1 MIKIFIHIIV
11 FDYLEKNQDLSEN
24 GKKLI
29 HTIFDQE
36 LPPEKIFDSL
46 GVRSDL
52 EKQEIIKKYYFSL
65 KKPVKPFPQN
75 TKKLVVKTSE
85 SKTLPCYKYPDKQYY
100 SKRYYTLLV
109 MGEIG
114 SGKTTLLDAFVN
126 YLADMNYD
134 DPWRYKLVDENDI
147 KDVPYGESQ
156 TNKITSYYVNY
167 QRNDGKE
174 INIKIIDTPGI
185 GSIKVVQQDNLII
198 KQFDEFF
205 KTTLELDYILV
216 TVKSSS
222 STWTQANQYIFDR
235 IQEIFGKDAK
245 DRFMLMCTF
254 SDGQKPLVIGALEG
268 EFPYEN
274 YFCFNN
280 SALYEPPELANSN
293 TKFFWKLGMDNVKK
307 FFDMI
312 LKNDYPPLSL
322 KLTKQVLSKRNLLF
336 DSAKNLQKRVNQG
349 FKMLDESR
357 ELLEK
362 IKKNKTLIE
371 QNRSFKFKIKVNVPR
386 TVKLNDAY
394 QYCIN
399 CNQMCCQYCKW
410 PDNEPYSMCSF
421 FDPNSSNYHPE
432 GCPKCPGHC
441 NRYSHVKTKE
451 YIVYDEK
458 EEEVIINA
466 IKEAFEGGQ
475 KGLSYSEQL
484 LNQTIEKM
492 RQEGEVI
499 IKQMKDIKE
508 SLEELDKIA
517 LKPRVFTNA
526 EYFQDM
532 IGYEYHYHNRG
543 YLKRIEELEIM
554 KNQAEILNAT
564 IKAENITQLFPK
576 YNNIITELKSK
587 SKSSCILF

>member
-1 MIKIFIHIIV
+1 
-11 FDYLEKNQDLSEN
+11 
-24 GKKLI
+24 
-29 HTIFDQE
+29 
-36 LPPEKIFDSL
+36 
-46 GVRSDL
+46 
-52 EKQEIIKKYYFSL
+52 
-65 KKPVKPFPQN
+65 
-75 TKKLVVKTSE
+75 
-85 SKTLPCYKYPDKQYY
+85 
-100 SKRYYTLLV
+100 

-185 GSIKVVQQDNLII
+185 GSIKGVQQDNLII

-216 TVKSSS
+216 TVKSGI
-222 STWTQANQYIFDR
+222 TRWTYAVQYIFGR

-254 SDGQKPLVIGALEG
+254 SDGKKPFVIKTLEG
-268 EFPYEN
+268 KFPYEN

-280 SALYEPPELANSN
+280 SALYVPPELANSN

-371 QNRSFKFKIKVNVPR
+371 QNRSFQLKQIEKVPR

-441 NRYSHVKTKE
+441 NRYSHVKSKQ
-451 YIVYDEK
+451 YIAYDEK
-458 EEEVIINA
+458 EQELIIDA
-466 IKEAFEGGQ
+466 RKKAFEEGQ

-517 LKPRVFTNA
+517 LKPRVFTNEQYFKEMI
-526 EYFQDM
+526 EYEETEKNP
-532 IGYEYHYHNRG
+532 GWENRVEG
-543 YLKRIEELEIM
+543 LKMMRD
-554 KNQAEILNAT
+554 QAKHIND
-564 IKAENITQLFPK
+564 ISKAENISNLFPQ
-576 YNNIITELKSK
+576 
-587 SKSSCILF
+587 

>member
-1 MIKIFIHIIV
+1 
-11 FDYLEKNQDLSEN
+11 
-24 GKKLI
+24 
-29 HTIFDQE
+29 
-36 LPPEKIFDSL
+36 
-46 GVRSDL
+46 
-52 EKQEIIKKYYFSL
+52 
-65 KKPVKPFPQN
+65 
-75 TKKLVVKTSE
+75 
-85 SKTLPCYKYPDKQYY
+85 
-100 SKRYYTLLV
+100 

-147 KDVPYGESQ
+147 KDVPPGQS
-156 TNKITSYYVNY
+156 NMITSYYVNY

-174 INIKIIDTPGI
+174 INIKIIDTPGL
-185 GSIKVVQQDNLII
+185 GDTKGVQQNNLII
-198 KQFDEFF
+198 KQLEEFL

-216 TVKSSS
+216 TVKSY
-222 STWTQANQYIFDR
+222 TTRWTQSSQYFYDR

-254 SDGQKPLVIGALEG
+254 SDGQKPLAIETLEG
-268 EFPYEN
+268 KFPYEN

-336 DSAKNLQKRVNQG
+336 DSAINLQKRVNQR
-349 FKMLDESR
+349 FKMFHESR
-357 ELLEK
+357 VLLEN
-362 IKKNKTLIE
+362 IKKNKDLIE
-371 QNRSFKFKIKVNVPR
+371 ENRLFKTKLMLKVPR

-399 CNQMCCQYCKW
+399 CNQMCCQDCKW

-441 NRYSHVKTKE
+441 DRYSHVKTKQ

-458 EEEVIINA
+458 EIIINA
-466 IKEAFEGGQ
+466 KKEAFEEGQ

-492 RQEGEVI
+492 RQEDEVI

-508 SLEELDKIA
+508 SLEEFDKIA
-517 LKPRVFTNA
+517 LKPRVLTNA
-526 EYFQDM
+526 EYFNQM
-532 IGYEYHYHNRG
+532 IDYEKEVKTSG
-543 YLKRIEELEIM
+543 YLKRIEELKIM
-554 KNQAEILNAT
+554 KNQAKILNA
-564 IKAENITQLFPK
+564 ISKAEDITQLFPK
-576 YNNIITELKSK
+576 YNNVISDLTSK

>member
-1 MIKIFIHIIV
+1 
-11 FDYLEKNQDLSEN
+11 
-24 GKKLI
+24 
-29 HTIFDQE
+29 
-36 LPPEKIFDSL
+36 
-46 GVRSDL
+46 
-52 EKQEIIKKYYFSL
+52 
-65 KKPVKPFPQN
+65 
-75 TKKLVVKTSE
+75 
-85 SKTLPCYKYPDKQYY
+85 
-100 SKRYYTLLV
+100 
-109 MGEIG
+109 
-114 SGKTTLLDAFVN
+114 
-126 YLADMNYD
+126 
-134 DPWRYKLVDENDI
+134 
-147 KDVPYGESQ
+147 
-156 TNKITSYYVNY
+156 
-167 QRNDGKE
+167 
-174 INIKIIDTPGI
+174 
-185 GSIKVVQQDNLII
+185 
-198 KQFDEFF
+198 
-205 KTTLELDYILV
+205 
-216 TVKSSS
+216 
-222 STWTQANQYIFDR
+222 
-235 IQEIFGKDAK
+235 
-245 DRFMLMCTF
+245 MLMCTF
-254 SDGQKPLVIGALEG
+254 SDGRKPSVIETLEG
-268 EFPYEN
+268 KFPYEN

-280 SALYEPPELANSN
+280 SALYVPPELANN
-293 TKFFWKLGMDNVKK
+293 YAKFFWELGIDNVKK

-336 DSAKNLQKRVNQG
+336 DSAKNLQKRINQG

-371 QNRSFKFKIKVNVPR
+371 QTRSFKFKKIEKVPR

-441 NRYSHVKTKE
+441 NRYSHVKSKQ
-451 YIVYDEK
+451 YIAYDEK

-466 IKEAFEGGQ
+466 RKEAFEEGQ

-532 IGYEYHYHNRG
+532 IENEKQYQRPG
-543 YLKRIEELEIM
+543 YLKRIEGLEMM

>member
-1 MIKIFIHIIV
+1 MKIFIHIIV

-24 GKKLI
+24 EKKLI
-29 HTIFDQE
+29 HTTFAQE
-36 LPPEKIFDSL
+36 LPPDIIFDSL
-46 GVRSDL
+46 GVQSNL

-65 KKPVKPFPQN
+65 KKPIKPFPQK
-75 TKKLVVKTSE
+75 TKKLVVKRS

-126 YLADMNYD
+126 YLADMYYD

-147 KDVPYGESQ
+147 KDVPPGES
-156 TNKITSYYVNY
+156 NMITSYYVNY
-167 QRNDGKE
+167 QRDDGKE

-185 GSIKVVQQDNLII
+185 GSIKGVQQDNLII

-216 TVKSSS
+216 TVKSY
-222 STWTQANQYIFDR
+222 TTRWTQSSQYFYDR

-254 SDGQKPLVIGALEG
+254 SDGKKPFVIKTLEG
-268 EFPYEN
+268 KFPYEN

-280 SALYEPPELANSN
+280 SPLYVPPELANSN

-371 QNRSFKFKIKVNVPR
+371 QNRSFQIKQIVYVSR

-441 NRYSHVKTKE
+441 NRYSHVKTKQ

-458 EEEVIINA
+458 EVELIIEA
-466 IKEAFEGGQ
+466 MKEAFEEGQ

-532 IGYEYHYHNRG
+532 IDYEKEEKRPG
-543 YLKRIEELEIM
+543 YLKRIEGLEMM
-554 KNQAEILNAT
+554 KNQAEILNA
-564 IKAENITQLFPK
+564 ISKAEDITQLFPK

>member
-1 MIKIFIHIIV
+1 MK
-11 FDYLEKNQDLSEN
+11 
-24 GKKLI
+24 
-29 HTIFDQE
+29 
-36 LPPEKIFDSL
+36 
-46 GVRSDL
+46 
-52 EKQEIIKKYYFSL
+52 
-65 KKPVKPFPQN
+65 
-75 TKKLVVKTSE
+75 
-85 SKTLPCYKYPDKQYY
+85 
-100 SKRYYTLLV
+100 
-109 MGEIG
+109 
-114 SGKTTLLDAFVN
+114 SGKT
-126 YLADMNYD
+126 
-134 DPWRYKLVDENDI
+134 R
-147 KDVPYGESQ
+147 
-156 TNKITSYYVNY
+156 
-167 QRNDGKE
+167 
-174 INIKIIDTPGI
+174 
-185 GSIKVVQQDNLII
+185 
-198 KQFDEFF
+198 
-205 KTTLELDYILV
+205 
-216 TVKSSS
+216 
-222 STWTQANQYIFDR
+222 WTQADQYIFDR

-254 SDGQKPLVIGALEG
+254 SDGPKPRVIETLEG
-268 EFPYEN
+268 KFPYEN

-336 DSAKNLQKRVNQG
+336 DSAKNLQKRVNQR
-349 FKMLDESR
+349 FKMFHESR
-357 ELLEK
+357 ALLEI
-362 IKKNKTLIE
+362 IKKNKDLIE
-371 QNRSFKFKIKVNVPR
+371 ENRFFKTKLMLKVPR

-441 NRYSHVKTKE
+441 DRYSHAKTKQ

-458 EEEVIINA
+458 EVELIIEA
-466 IKEAFEGGQ
+466 MKEAFEEGQ

-526 EYFQDM
+526 EYFQNM
-532 IGYEYHYHNRG
+532 IEYEYHYHNRG

-576 YNNIITELKSK
+576 YNNVITELKSK

>member
-1 MIKIFIHIIV
+1 MKIFIHIIV

-24 GKKLI
+24 EKKLI
-29 HTIFDQE
+29 RTTFAQE
-36 LPPEKIFDSL
+36 LLPDIIFDSL
-46 GVRSDL
+46 GVQSNL

-65 KKPVKPFPQN
+65 KKPIKPFPQK
-75 TKKLVVKTSE
+75 TKKLVVKRS

-147 KDVPYGESQ
+147 KDVPPGES
-156 TNKITSYYVNY
+156 NMITSYYVNY
-167 QRNDGKE
+167 QRDDGKE
-174 INIKIIDTPGI
+174 IFINIKIIDTPGL
-185 GSIKVVQQDNLII
+185 GDTKGVQQNNLII
-198 KQFDEFF
+198 KQLEEFL

-216 TVKSSS
+216 TVKSYTIRVTQSS
-222 STWTQANQYIFDR
+222 QYIYDR

-245 DRFMLMCTF
+245 DRFILMCTF
-254 SDGQKPLVIGALEG
+254 SDGQKPFVIKTLEG
-268 EFPYEN
+268 KFPYEN

-280 SALYEPPELANSN
+280 SALYVPPELANSN

-362 IKKNKTLIE
+362 IKKNKDLIE
-371 QNRSFKFKIKVNVPR
+371 QNRSFKFKKIEYVPR

-399 CNQMCCQYCKW
+399 CNQMCCQDCKW

-441 NRYSHVKTKE
+441 NRYSHVKTKQ

-466 IKEAFEGGQ
+466 RKEAFEEGQ

-517 LKPRVFTNA
+517 LKPRVLTNA
-526 EYFQDM
+526 ECFNQM
-532 IGYEYHYHNRG
+532 IYYEKEEKRPG
-543 YLKRIEELEIM
+543 CLKRIEGLEMM
-554 KNQAEILNAT
+554 KNQAEILNA
-564 IKAENITQLFPK
+564 ISKAEDITQLFPK

>member
-1 MIKIFIHIIV
+1 MFIHIIL

-24 GKKLI
+24 EKKLI
-29 HTIFDQE
+29 HTTFDQE

-126 YLADMNYD
+126 YLAGMNYD

-147 KDVPYGESQ
+147 KDIPPGESQ
-156 TNKITSYYVNY
+156 TNMITSYYVNY
-167 QRNDGKE
+167 QRDDGKE
-174 INIKIIDTPGI
+174 INIKIIDTPGL
-185 GSIKVVQQDNLII
+185 GDIKGVQQDNLII

-216 TVKSSS
+216 TAKSSIARL
-222 STWTQANQYIFDR
+222 TQANQYIFDR

-254 SDGQKPLVIGALEG
+254 SDGQKPLIIKAIEG
-268 EFPYEN
+268 KFPYEN

-280 SALYEPPELANSN
+280 SALYVSPELANN
-293 TKFFWKLGMDNVKK
+293 YTKCFWKLGMDNVKK
-307 FFDMI
+307 FFDII

-322 KLTKQVLSKRNLLF
+322 KLTKQVLSKRICLF
-336 DSAKNLQKRVNQG
+336 DCLKNCRIRVNQNLR
-349 FKMLDESR
+349 MIDESK
-357 ELLEK
+357 ELLDK
-362 IKKNKTLIE
+362 IKKNKTLIN
-371 QNRSFKFKIKVNVPR
+371 QNRSFKVKQKVKVPR
-386 TVKLNDAY
+386 TVKLNDTY
-394 QYCIN
+394 QFCNN
-399 CNQMCCQYCKW
+399 CKQMCCQDCKW

-421 FDPNSSNYHPE
+421 FDPNSSNYHPG

-441 NRYSHVKTKE
+441 DRYAHVREKK
-451 YIVYDEK
+451 YIVYDEIEK
-458 EEEVIINA
+458 EVIIDA
-466 IKEAFEGGQ
+466 KKQLYEEGL
-475 KGLSYSEQL
+475 KGLSYSDQL

-492 RQEGEVI
+492 RQEGAVI

-526 EYFQDM
+526 EYFQQM
-532 IGYEYHYHNRG
+532 IDNEKEQKLSG
-543 YLKRIEELEIM
+543 YLKRIEGLEIM
-554 KNQAEILNAT
+554 KNQAEQLNAMSN
-564 IKAENITQLFPK
+564 AEDITQLFPK
-576 YNNIITELKSK
+576 FNNVITELKSK
-587 SKSSCILF
+587 SNTNSSCILF